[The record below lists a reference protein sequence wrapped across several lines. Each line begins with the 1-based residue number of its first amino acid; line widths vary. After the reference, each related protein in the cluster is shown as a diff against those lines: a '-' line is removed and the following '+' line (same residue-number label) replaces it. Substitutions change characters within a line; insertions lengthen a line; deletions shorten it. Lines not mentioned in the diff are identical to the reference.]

1 MQLEC
6 DVHVL
11 NLIAMC
17 MRLSGFCQTFIHIC
31 TCLAFVKGL
40 PDCDVHIL
48 SLYQIVIVSFCHKFK
63 PYCDVCVLI
72 WPL

>member
-31 TCLAFVKGL
+31 TYLAFVKGL

-48 SLYQIVIVSFCHKFK
+48 SLYQTVIVSFCHKFK
-63 PYCDVCVLI
+63 PYCHVRVLI